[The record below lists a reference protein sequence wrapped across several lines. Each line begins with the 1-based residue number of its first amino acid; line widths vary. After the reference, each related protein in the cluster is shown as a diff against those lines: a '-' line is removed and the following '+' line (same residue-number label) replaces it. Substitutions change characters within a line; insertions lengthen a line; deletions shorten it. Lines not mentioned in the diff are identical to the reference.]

1 MQKDNQNSPT
11 WISLSVLWEGAMITR
26 LIYRGYLVQVFN
38 FNKFK
43 ISSVVFK
50 YKIVSKTYYGSTV
63 LTDNFKKPALKN
75 IYIKK

>member
-1 MQKDNQNSPT
+1 M
-11 WISLSVLWEGAMITR
+11 
-26 LIYRGYLVQVFN
+26 QVFN